1 MKPAVLKRVFMKF
14 KNYKF
19 MDELDALAA
28 YSQSNCLQIY
38 GCADILFIQRL
49 GYEEL
54 SACSVSR
61 ITMSFVMYSII
72 KY

>member
-1 MKPAVLKRVFMKF
+1 
-14 KNYKF
+14 
-19 MDELDALAA
+19 MDELDALAV